1 MVLAPEKSLRWD
13 LSPLYPAID
22 SPALADDMQAI
33 ARDAQAFAD
42 AFRGRVATLGPS
54 ELRDAL
60 HALEAFNARM
70 MRIHGFAML
79 AFSTDTQSPAAKD
92 LLDKTRTWGT
102 ELHNLLQFFDLEIKA
117 IPEADFHRLL
127 TASELSKYRYFL
139 ARERKFAPHTLTE
152 PEERLMALKAITGDA
167 AWSQLYEEI
176 SALIRVSVEVDG
188 ELKELTLEEARA
200 LATHPDR
207 ALRERARKAVM
218 TAFAERSHVLT
229 FIFNTVYQDHAQDV
243 ALRHYPSAMAPTL
256 LGDDLDPKVIDAL
269 MTAVEAAYPLAQRYF
284 TLKAKALGLTDFA
297 SFDTLA
303 PYAQTERVVSF
314 AEGRDLVMAA
324 FESFSPDFA
333 RIAHGFFE
341 QRRIDVPPEPG
352 KRGGAFCAGLGPE
365 LPAYVLLNWTDRLD
379 DVSTLAHE
387 LGHGIHFVL
396 AGEAQSPFNY
406 HPITPLAETASTF
419 GEIVLSNHLLAQE
432 KDPAVRLQLL
442 ANRLEDAIGTIFRQV
457 MYTRWELNAHAR
469 RAEGVVSAEEFSDL
483 WMAEHRKFYGDAVRL
498 LESDRW
504 GWSSIPHIVLY
515 RFYCYSY
522 AFGQLLVYA
531 LYQHYRDQ
539 GPDFVPKLLDVLRAG
554 GSAPPQEILTGV
566 GVDITDPGFWSKGLK
581 LVEGMLSEFEA
592 ALPA

>member
-13 LSPLYPAID
+13 LSPLYPSPDA
-22 SPALADDMQAI
+22 PALADDMQAI
-33 ARDAQAFAD
+33 AKDAQAFSD
-42 AFRGRVATLGPS
+42 RYRGRVATLPPADM
-54 ELRDAL
+54 RAAL
-60 HALEAFNARM
+60 ETLEAFNARM
-70 MRIHGFAML
+70 MKVHGFSML
-79 AFSTDTQSPAAKD
+79 AFSTDTQSPQTKD
-92 LLDKTRTWGT
+92 LLDKTRNWGT
-102 ELHNLLQFFDLEIKA
+102 DLHNLLQFFDLEIKA
-117 IPEADFHRLL
+117 IPEPDFQRLV
-127 TASELSKYRYFL
+127 ASNELARYRYFL
-139 ARERKFAPHTLTE
+139 LRERKFAPHTLSE

-167 AWSQLYEEI
+167 AWTQLYEEI
-176 SALIRVSVEVDG
+176 SALIRVTIEVDG
-188 ELKELTLEEARA
+188 QSKEHTLEEARA

-207 ALRERARKAVM
+207 GLRERARKAVM
-218 TAFAERSHVLT
+218 SAFAERSHVLT

-243 ALRHYPSAMAPTL
+243 ALRRYPSAIAPTL
-256 LGDDLDPKVIDAL
+256 LGDDLDSPVIDAL

-284 TLKAKALGLTDFA
+284 KLKAKALGLSDFA

-314 AEGRDLVMAA
+314 AEGRDLVLSA
-324 FESFSPDFA
+324 FQSFSPDFA
-333 RIAHGFFE
+333 RIAGAFFDE
-341 QRRIDVPPEPG
+341 RRIDVPPEPG
-352 KRGGAFCAGLGPE
+352 KRGGAFCAGLTPT
-365 LPAYVLLNWTDRLD
+365 LPTYVLLNWTDRLD

-396 AGEAQSPFNY
+396 AGQAQTPFNY

-419 GEIVLSNHLLAQE
+419 GEIVLTNHLLAQE

-469 RAEGVVSAEEFSDL
+469 RAEGVVSPEEFSDL
-483 WMAEHRKFYGDAVRL
+483 WMTEHRKLYGDAVRMT
-498 LESDRW
+498 ETDRW

-554 GSAPPQEILTGV
+554 GSAPPQDILSGV
-566 GVDITDPGFWSKGLK
+566 GVDITDPAFWSKGLK
-581 LVEGMLSEFEA
+581 LVEGMLAEFEA
-592 ALPA
+592 ALPK

>member
-60 HALEAFNARM
+60 HSLEAFNARM

-92 LLDKTRTWGT
+92 LLDKTRNWGT

-127 TASELSKYRYFL
+127 TATELSKYRYFL

-218 TAFAERSHVLT
+218 AAFAERTHVLT

-284 TLKAKALGLTDFA
+284 KLKAKALGLTDFA

-303 PYAQTERVVSF
+303 PYAKTERVVSF
-314 AEGRDLVMAA
+314 AEGRELVMAA

-483 WMAEHRKFYGDAVRL
+483 WMTEHHKFYGDAVRM